1 MEKKNKFKFID
12 IIFYV
17 VLGILI
23 IFLLQGRIRNFILAK
38 QLIGKEINFSSIKDI
53 NNEEYSLQTDKVV
66 ALVFWASW
74 CNPCILEIPV
84 LNDIYKNMNDKVL
97 ILAINFTEDT
107 ATINAAIKKSNILY
121 PVVEDKEGFFS
132 SFFKVRSI
140 PTVVLIKNKKIVKI
154 KYGYSPFLKDDIKK
168 FFN

>member
-84 LNDIYKNMNDKVL
+84 LNDIYKNMNDK
-97 ILAINFTEDT
+97 
-107 ATINAAIKKSNILY
+107 
-121 PVVEDKEGFFS
+121 FF
-132 SFFKVRSI
+132 FHKRY
-140 PTVVLIKNKKIVKI
+140 K
-154 KYGYSPFLKDDIKK
+154 
-168 FFN
+168 